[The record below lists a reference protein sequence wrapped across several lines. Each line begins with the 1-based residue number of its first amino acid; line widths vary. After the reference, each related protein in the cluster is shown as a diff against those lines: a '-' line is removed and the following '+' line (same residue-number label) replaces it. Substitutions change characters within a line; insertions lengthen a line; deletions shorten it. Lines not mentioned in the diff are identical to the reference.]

1 MVKNDDTPKE
11 AVYEKPTSQLDLEA
25 RRADDYESPLKVAA
39 TGEPGDTPFDN
50 AGYIGV
56 DPVYQNAANETERP
70 MRQTEGVEAD
80 VIKDAGHEHN
90 TGTFDD
96 ESPIPTPDERP
107 EKEEKKDED
116 EGKSDDTGSA
126 TPPTPAA
133 PTAPVAKK
141 AASSTSKSN

>member
-1 MVKNDDTPKE
+1 MSKNDDKPKE

-25 RRADDYESPLKVAA
+25 RQADDYESPLRVAA

-70 MRQTEGVEAD
+70 MRQTEGPEAQ

-96 ESPIPTPDERP
+96 ESPVPTADERP
-107 EKEEKKDED
+107 EKEDKSDEED
-116 EGKSDDTGSA
+116 ENTESA
-126 TPPTPAA
+126 TPPTPST
-133 PTAPVAKK
+133 PTAPAAKK
-141 AASSTSKSN
+141 AAASPSKSN